1 MRFLFKK
8 IPAGIM
14 VVPMFITVIINSL
27 FPQLLQIGGMTT
39 ALFSKAGVAPLTGV
53 ILFFCGTQLKLK
65 EAPQAIKRGGIL
77 LLAQF
82 SAGCLICALINKFF
96 GTSGFLGISTLAIFT
111 ALLSSNGAIY
121 LALTGEYGDQTDLGA
136 FGILSI
142 KDGPFLTLL
151 ALGASGAASI
161 PVKSLLASVL
171 PMILGV
177 ILGNVYKG
185 VQQYF
190 KDGAHILIPLV
201 AISLGAS
208 LDIRQ
213 LFNAG
218 LSGVILGIFV
228 LTASGIILISTD
240 KFILKRPGYAGAAL
254 ATVAGNAIG
263 TPVIVADVVPSL
275 QNTAA
280 IAAVQVAAAV
290 IVTAI
295 FCPMLTSWVIKK
307 WGAPKIDKEIVQE

>member
-8 IPAGIM
+8 IPAAIM
-14 VVPMFITVIINSL
+14 IIPMFTTLIVNSL
-27 FPQLLQIGGMTT
+27 FPQLIQMGGMTT
-39 ALFSKAGVAPLTGV
+39 ALFSKAGVAPLTGA

-65 EAPQAIKRGGIL
+65 EAPEAIKRGGVL
-77 LLAQF
+77 LVAQF
-82 SAGCLICALINKFF
+82 SVGCLICVLINEFF
-96 GTSGFLGISTLAIFT
+96 GTKGFLGVSTLAIFT

-121 LALTGEYGDQTDLGA
+121 LALTGEYGDQTDLAA

-161 PVKSLLASVL
+161 PVQSLLSAVF

-177 ILGNVYKG
+177 ILGNLYKG

-190 KDGAHILIPLV
+190 KAGAQILIPLV

-208 LDIRQ
+208 LDIKQ

-218 LSGVILGIFV
+218 LSGVILGVFV
-228 LTASGIILISTD
+228 LIVSGIVLITTD
-240 KFILKRPGYAGAAL
+240 KFILRRPGYAGAAL

-263 TPVIVADVVPSL
+263 TPIIVANAVPSL
-275 QNTAA
+275 QNTAI
-280 IAAVQVAAAV
+280 IASVQVAAAV

-295 FCPMLTSWVIKK
+295 FCPMLTSWSIKK
-307 WGAPKIDKEIVQE
+307 WGAPKIDN

>member
-8 IPAGIM
+8 IPAAIM
-14 VVPMFITVIINSL
+14 IIPMFITLIINTF
-27 FPQLLQIGGMTT
+27 FPQLIQMGGMTT
-39 ALFSKAGVAPLTGV
+39 ALFSKAGVAPLTGA
-53 ILFFCGTQLKLK
+53 ILFCCGTQLKLK
-65 EAPQAIKRGGIL
+65 EAPEAIKRGGVL
-77 LLAQF
+77 LLVQF
-82 SAGCLICALINKFF
+82 LAGCLICVLINKFF
-96 GTSGFLGISTLAIFT
+96 GTEGFLGISTLAIFT

-142 KDGPFLTLL
+142 KDGPFLTLV

-161 PVKSLLASVL
+161 PVQSLLASVF

-177 ILGNVYKG
+177 ILGNLYKG

-190 KDGAHILIPLV
+190 KSGAHILIPLV

-208 LDIRQ
+208 LDIKK

-218 LSGVILGIFV
+218 LSGVILGAFV
-228 LTASGIILISTD
+228 LIVSGIILITTD
-240 KFILKRPGYAGAAL
+240 KLILRRPGYAGAAL

-263 TPVIVADVVPSL
+263 TPIIVANVVPSL
-275 QNTAA
+275 QNTAT
-280 IAAVQVAAAV
+280 IASVQVAAAV
-290 IVTAI
+290 IVTAV
-295 FCPMLTSWVIKK
+295 FCPMLTSWTIKK
-307 WGAPKIDKEIVQE
+307 WGAPMLNK